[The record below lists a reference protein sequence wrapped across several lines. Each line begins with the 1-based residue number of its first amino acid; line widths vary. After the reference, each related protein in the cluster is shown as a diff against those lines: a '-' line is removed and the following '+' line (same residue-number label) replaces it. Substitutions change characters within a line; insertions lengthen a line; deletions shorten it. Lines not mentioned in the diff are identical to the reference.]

1 MQTLGVE
8 GPGHQHAQ
16 QMPSWKPT
24 HRRCLAPGTQ
34 AEAARCSHLMPSALI
49 RSPRMRPISEGRGA
63 ERGVLGEVPT

>member
-8 GPGHQHAQ
+8 GPRRQHAQ

-24 HRRCLAPGTQ
+24 HWRCLAPRRQ
-34 AEAARCSHLMPSALI
+34 AEAARCSHLMPSAPI
-49 RSPRMRPISEGRGA
+49 RSPRTGPISEGRGA